1 MQCKSTGGAEQGWS
15 WLSAVLV
22 PWPSGWCWTRRGQ
35 NGKLADIVNTLPTI
49 RTFIMQHNWVT
60 RDTRNYHRDLKKTL
74 IKTPLSAQSKS
85 VSSEDPV
92 SDWVAEVVWGWR
104 GWCVRGGGPCV
115 CMTAA
120 SGLTTA
126 VRRAHHEGE
135 HNRTRCEFSTI
146 YHTNIY
152 HAEREQMKSFRKP
165 LLWLFFFA
173 ERMFPQVVPTVKQVS
188 VCLET
193 TCGYLLWGKRQIL
206 IIIL

>member
-74 IKTPLSAQSKS
+74 IKTPLSSQSKS

-92 SDWVAEVVWGWR
+92 SDRVAEVVWGWR

-135 HNRTRCEFSTI
+135 HNRTRCGVSTI
-146 YHTNIY
+146 YQYIPCRKGTNEKLQK
-152 HAEREQMKSFRKP
+152 AATMAFLLCRKD
-165 LLWLFFFA
+165 
-173 ERMFPQVVPTVKQVS
+173 VS
-188 VCLET
+188 TSCPHSLSWSV
-193 TCGYLLWGKRQIL
+193 YVWRQLVAIFCEANARF
-206 IIIL
+206 